1 MSDPNQPGQGSGS
14 LTDVVTALQG
24 ITRQLSALVLAW
36 QGRITQGSFTMG
48 AAVSTVV
55 LQPAVKANSDIDLSP
70 RNAAAGTLQGSAKFA
85 YVSAISPGIS
95 FTVTTSNGVA
105 AAGTELFSYQITST
119 S

>member
-1 MSDPNQPGQGSGS
+1 MQDQNAGQGSGG

-24 ITRQLSALVLAW
+24 ITRQLSSLVLAW

-55 LQPAVKANSDIDLSP
+55 PQPAVKANSNIDFTP
-70 RNAAAGTLQGSAKFA
+70 RNASAGTLQGSAKA
-85 YVSAISPGIS
+85 LYVSAISPGIS
-95 FTVTTSNGVA
+95 FTVSTASGVA
-105 AAGTELFSYQITST
+105 AAGTENFSYQITST